1 MHRTEAPAY
10 VGVLSWY
17 NILMKEIQKILIVAN
32 WKTKIISLD
41 SAKKLF
47 VAEKAVGNKLRHVE
61 TLIAPPTMY
70 LEPLSKLV
78 TGHRVL
84 LAAQDVFYED
94 VGAFMNETS
103 PKMLKDR
110 KITHSIVGHSDRRA
124 RGESNAIVAQKIRA
138 CLANNIVPIVCIGE
152 TERTADMGHLQ
163 FLKKQI
169 TESFAGLPKAA
180 LGKIVIAYEP
190 VWSISTTPGAH
201 EAMPEDCR
209 EMVLFIRKVLSDM
222 FGLAKSDH
230 IQFLYG
236 GSADADNAS
245 GFLEHGLVGGL
256 LVGSASVTA
265 KSFSAVL
272 AIAEIV
278 GKTAVKHRA

>member
-1 MHRTEAPAY
+1 
-10 VGVLSWY
+10 
-17 NILMKEIQKILIVAN
+17 MKEIQKILIVAN
-32 WKTKIISLD
+32 WKMKITSLD

-47 VAEKAVGNKLRHVE
+47 AAEKAVGNKLRHVE
-61 TLIAPPTMY
+61 TLIAPSTMY

-94 VGAFMNETS
+94 AGAFMNETS

-152 TERTADMGHLQ
+152 TERTADMNHLK
-163 FLKKQI
+163 FLKTQI

-180 LGKIVIAYEP
+180 LGKIVVAYEP
-190 VWSISTTPGAH
+190 VWAISTTPGARD
-201 EAMPEDCR
+201 ATPEDCR

-222 FGLAKSDH
+222 FGLAKSNH
-230 IQFLYG
+230 IRFLYG
-236 GSADADNAS
+236 GSVERDNAEA
-245 GFLEHGLVGGL
+245 FLREGEVSGL
-256 LVGSASVTA
+256 LVGSASIDA
-265 KSFSAVL
+265 KHFADILIV
-272 AIAEIV
+272 AEQY
-278 GKTAVKHRA
+278 VKSR